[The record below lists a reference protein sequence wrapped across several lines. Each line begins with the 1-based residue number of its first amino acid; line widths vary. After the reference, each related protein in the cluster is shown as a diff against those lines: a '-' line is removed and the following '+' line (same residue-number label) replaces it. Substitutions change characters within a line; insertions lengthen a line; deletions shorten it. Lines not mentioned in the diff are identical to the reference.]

1 MKGKFI
7 PFILGGVVGSVV
19 GIIYKDK
26 ILKKFKVD
34 YSVSR
39 TYTDCVVLTSY
50 GNYIAVL
57 IEDQRY
63 DLLLERS
70 ANKDLKMTDVVVL
83 VEDGDIKDILNCAEI
98 NVVSW
103 SLNSLQAEKVYVLL
117 AKDISETGMTI
128 EYKDRYYNLLL
139 DTVGIDH
146 MGQKE
151 FEEGVL
157 SVVDVLIVDSEDVF
171 DILRVNNVDVVDWE
185 EVTENE

>member
-1 MKGKFI
+1 
-7 PFILGGVVGSVV
+7 
-19 GIIYKDK
+19 
-26 ILKKFKVD
+26 
-34 YSVSR
+34 
-39 TYTDCVVLTSY
+39 
-50 GNYIAVL
+50 
-57 IEDQRY
+57 
-63 DLLLERS
+63 
-70 ANKDLKMTDVVVL
+70 
-83 VEDGDIKDILNCAEI
+83 
-98 NVVSW
+98 
-103 SLNSLQAEKVYVLL
+103 
-117 AKDISETGMTI
+117 MTI

>member
-19 GIIYKDK
+19 GFIYKDYKDK

-34 YSVSR
+34 YSVPR
-39 TYTDCVVLTSY
+39 TYVDCVALTSY
-50 GNYIAVL
+50 GNYIALL

-70 ANKDLKMTDVVVL
+70 VSKDIKIADVVAS
-83 VEDGDIKDILNCAEI
+83 VEDGDIKDILSCAEI

-128 EYKDRYYNLLL
+128 EYKDRCYNLLL
-139 DTVGIDH
+139 DTDG
-146 MGQKE
+146 MEQKE
-151 FEEGVL
+151 VEEGVL
-157 SVVDVLIVDSEDVF
+157 SVVDVLIVDNEDVF
-171 DILRVNNVDVVDWE
+171 DILRVNNVDVIDWE
-185 EVTENE
+185 EVTDNE